1 LVLDLAHETHT
12 PHAVRSSEAPAPQ
25 SLQGSLTE
33 TPAAAPGSVA
43 GLPFSPRSIDLQSAA
58 LWRLRERLA
67 GQVIVPGAEAYATAR
82 RVWNRDYDRF
92 PGLIVHAADA
102 ADVMRTV
109 EFARDRELPLAIRS
123 GGHSMAGH
131 GTVDSGVVLD
141 LSAMKGLQI
150 DPARRVSWTQSGV
163 TWGEYATKAGEHG
176 LATPAGDSGSVGV
189 GGLTLGGGIGFL
201 ARKHALAID
210 SLRAVELVTADGRLI
225 TASSQSHPD
234 LFWALRGGG
243 GNFGVVTGFEFDLH
257 SVPLVLGGAVFYE
270 LTPDVLQSYAAVAAD
285 APDELTTIAFIM
297 QTPPLPFIPAEKHG
311 TLSLGILVCYAGDT
325 PDAVTG
331 MDAHVAIAPLRA
343 LGPKIGEMLAPMPYS
358 ALFDFTAEGSL
369 SRPHTMRSGYFGG
382 LDSNTAW
389 NIVDAAQRMTSPFGM
404 IQLRVLGGAM
414 ASVPHDATAFAHRRQ
429 PLLMVV
435 GNAWEETATPEEV
448 TRHRAWTLESW
459 ARLRSASTGAYVN
472 FLEDEG
478 AARVR
483 DAYPTTTL
491 QRLAAVKRRYDPT
504 NLFRINQNIRPAS

>member
-1 LVLDLAHETHT
+1 VVIDLAGMADVFVDTASDT
-12 PHAVRSSEAPAPQ
+12 VRVGGGA
-25 SLQGSLTE
+25 T
-33 TPAAAPGSVA
+33 
-43 GLPFSPRSIDLQSAA
+43 
-58 LWRLRERLA
+58 W
-67 GQVIVPGAEAYATAR
+67 GQVDKAT
-82 RVWNRDYDRF
+82 F
-92 PGLIVHAADA
+92 
-102 ADVMRTV
+102 
-109 EFARDRELPLAIRS
+109 
-123 GGHSMAGH
+123 
-131 GTVDSGVVLD
+131 
-141 LSAMKGLQI
+141 
-150 DPARRVSWTQSGV
+150 
-163 TWGEYATKAGEHG
+163 EHG
-176 LATPAGDSGSVGV
+176 RATPAGIISTTGV
-189 GGLTLGGGIGFL
+189 GGLTLGGGIGHL
-201 ARKHALAID
+201 SRRYGLTID
-210 SLRAVELVTADGRLI
+210 SLVGADVVLADGSQVY
-225 TASSQSHPD
+225 ASADENPD

-435 GNAWEETATPEEV
+435 GNAWEETATPE
-448 TRHRAWTLESW
+448 
-459 ARLRSASTGAYVN
+459 
-472 FLEDEG
+472 
-478 AARVR
+478 
-483 DAYPTTTL
+483 
-491 QRLAAVKRRYDPT
+491 
-504 NLFRINQNIRPAS
+504 